1 MPTKGFTQAAKKMR
15 TRAAEIRGTKGKL
28 YQNISEEMSRSIS
41 KNVDSGGRE
50 PKWPKR
56 KGTYS
61 HPILNKTGRMR
72 TKAERT
78 ALGPWQVAGTRH
90 ILAIK
95 GPEYGIYHQS
105 HGTATLPVRKYIKPT
120 AKEREKMLK
129 RFRVVLSRKK
139 V

>member
-1 MPTKGFTQAAKKMR
+1 MKTKGFDKAAKRMR

-28 YQNISEEMSRSIS
+28 YQNISEDMSRSIS
-41 KNVDSGGRE
+41 KNVDAGGRE

-56 KGTYS
+56 KRTYS

-78 ALGPWQVAGTRH
+78 ALGPWRVSGTLH
-90 ILAIK
+90 ILGIK
-95 GPEYGIYHQS
+95 GPEYGFYHQS
-105 HGTATLPVRKYIKPT
+105 HGTKTLPVRKYIQLT
-120 AKEREKMLK
+120 QAEREKMRK
-129 RFRVVLSRKK
+129 RFRAILSRKR